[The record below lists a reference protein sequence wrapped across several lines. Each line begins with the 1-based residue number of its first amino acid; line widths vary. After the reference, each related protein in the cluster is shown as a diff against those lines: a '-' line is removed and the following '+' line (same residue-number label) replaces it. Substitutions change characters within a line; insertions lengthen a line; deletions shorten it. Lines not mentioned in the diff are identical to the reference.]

1 MLPRGGD
8 PSGMASVILI
18 GRNEKIRTPTAKA
31 IPAQNDSL
39 IFFLLQ
45 KKKNKQQTNKKHKIL
60 LKV

>member
-45 KKKNKQQTNKKHKIL
+45 KNKQTTNKQKTQNTS
-60 LKV
+60 